1 MEELYSTIKENAKN
15 NEYYAKNKMVT
26 TLDVLKSYLDLNV
39 SYIHNRKFNKYV
51 KIYQNLRDHCHFTNR
66 F

>member
-1 MEELYSTIKENAKN
+1 
-15 NEYYAKNKMVT
+15 MVT

-51 KIYQNLRDHCHFTNR
+51 KTYQNLRDHCHFTNR